1 MTTSLHAWYA
11 KYNNE
16 SDTPAWKV
24 FNYRFLC
31 KVQGI
36 HMPDNFS
43 PEFTYRSSEDHHYD
57 YHHAQKFQDARL
69 TIAEMAE
76 IYDANGDLD
85 ICNPSVALEKIYNIV
100 CDHILDSVE
109 FNGLRINGNSIPVDD
124 LKKLDRFAFAVFP
137 KARSWLSV
145 NREQSNF
152 ADFMAEFSIFERP
165 EMQAVGKE
173 HKSVF
178 VDTIGKADS
187 AFNRGNRFGVL

>member
-1 MTTSLHAWYA
+1 MTPSLQAWYA
-11 KYNNE
+11 KFNNE

-24 FNYRFLC
+24 FNHRFLC
-31 KVQGI
+31 KVQGM

-43 PEFTYRSSEDHHYD
+43 PEFTFRSSEDQQFD

-76 IYDANGDLD
+76 IYAADGDLD

-109 FNGLRINGNSIPVDD
+109 FNGLRINGRGIPIED
-124 LKKLDRFAFAVFP
+124 LKKLDSFAFAVFP

-178 VDTIGKADS
+178 VDTIGQADS